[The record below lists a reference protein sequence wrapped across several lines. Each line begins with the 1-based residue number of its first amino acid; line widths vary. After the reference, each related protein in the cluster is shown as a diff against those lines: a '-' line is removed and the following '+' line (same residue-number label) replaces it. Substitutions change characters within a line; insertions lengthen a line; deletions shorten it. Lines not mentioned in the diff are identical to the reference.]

1 MHTFISIYKKLV
13 PCHVRTD
20 HPNKALK
27 QRKAIR
33 LKQTSRQTCITHKVM
48 FSSIPRETYFKY
60 FFFFSNKC
68 VLSCIQINLVGLS
81 SFLLHR
87 SHACLS
93 CSQGAMRNSRIRT
106 VWFSQRRLHTVM
118 GIATFTMNTCGSIF
132 QSASCEAAAVTLQI
146 QLRFLLKAHTHCL
159 CMFF

>member
-60 FFFFSNKC
+60 FFFFQTNVFCLAFKLILLGYH
-68 VLSCIQINLVGLS
+68 LSCFTALMLA
-81 SFLLHR
+81 
-87 SHACLS
+87 SHALKELWGIHAFVLYDSHKDVCILSWGLPLSQWIPAAAS
-93 CSQGAMRNSRIRT
+93 CSLHHVKQ
-106 VWFSQRRLHTVM
+106 QRLPYRYSS
-118 GIATFTMNTCGSIF
+118 GSF
-132 QSASCEAAAVTLQI
+132 
-146 QLRFLLKAHTHCL
+146 
-159 CMFF
+159 